1 MNTQLPTVEM
11 SPEEM
16 MAAKKPAVEME
27 GEASATQPATGEKA
41 AGPTPESKPESKPE
55 RTWSEEIELA
65 GSQLVEQVKQWIAE
79 GNVRRLIL
87 RTPDNGLVL
96 EIPLMAGAVV
106 GGVLTMFAPLL
117 AVLGA
122 IASVLAHVTVE
133 IVRVEEPTS
142 KE

>member
-1 MNTQLPTVEM
+1 MNAERPVGETPAAE
-11 SPEEM
+11 SPVAEAPVGETPVAEIPIESVPETEE
-16 MAAKKPAVEME
+16 
-27 GEASATQPATGEKA
+27 
-41 AGPTPESKPESKPE
+41 E

-65 GSQLVEQVKQWIAE
+65 GNQLVEQVKEWIAE

-87 RTPDNGLVL
+87 RTSDNSLLL
-96 EIPLMAGAVV
+96 EIPLMTGAVV
-106 GGVLTMFAPLL
+106 GGVVTIFAPLL

-122 IASVLAHVTVE
+122 VASVLARVKVE